1 MQIQDGI
8 QLEIRLN
15 LEAVLSGVDLSN
27 ISNTDE
33 ADQTEEYDFYR
44 GRSVVEL
51 KSDFLK
57 IWPTLASEI
66 KLEQDD
72 VFAVLKFEKILV
84 EEQENFDY
92 PRFSTLT
99 INTNLT
105 PLKPFNFQWSK
116 SVSYTHLTLPTKA

>member
-1 MQIQDGI
+1 MTLKNSLLNIFYLLIKAVSLIKVLFFTLASSLHSHEVSPAVASILQIQDGI

-15 LEAVLSGVDLSN
+15 LEAVLSGIDLSN

-66 KLEQDD
+66 KLEQD
-72 VFAVLKFEKILV
+72 
-84 EEQENFDY
+84 
-92 PRFSTLT
+92 
-99 INTNLT
+99 
-105 PLKPFNFQWSK
+105 
-116 SVSYTHLTLPTKA
+116 